1 MKKLLLLFAFHCVC
15 FAAQAVT
22 RNDLTEYCRQIDEAI
37 AHSQNYVAAHE
48 LKIGEA
54 RRALA
59 LETTLRGKFQQ
70 NYRLF
75 ELYKPFISDSAIFFI
90 RQCIAL
96 ADDMGDRSE
105 AVRCRS
111 LLAIRCSN
119 IGMYTEAINI
129 LDSIDAFPL
138 VGGMAK
144 ADSIALGTYYDAYN
158 NVYSEL
164 SYYTRLD
171 NMHQFYNT
179 KSLHYE
185 QLMLATLPPTSESCF
200 LRREQRAQAEGRLDD
215 ALKINDEWLK
225 TVETGSHPYALAALY
240 RYIEYKL
247 RGDSTKM
254 IHWLVESVLA
264 DIRNAAMDQG
274 SMWELA
280 NELMLTGNIDKASSY
295 ISFTSDCANRY
306 GSRQRNWQIAP
317 LLTTIAK
324 SYKAQSERNTAQLRT
339 SLVAISVLALLL
351 LGVLLFLH
359 RRNKQLATARNA
371 LKQSND
377 ELSTVNT
384 QLSALNDQLSVV
396 NAQLSTVNSQL
407 SESNRVKEEYIGRFM
422 SLCSQYIDKID
433 DYRKMVNRKMK
444 NKELEELFRLSKST
458 ELKERELEELL
469 LNFDS
474 VFLHLFPNFV
484 NDFNALL
491 QPEMRVKPKEDNR
504 LTTEIRI
511 FALIRLG
518 IEDSSKIAE
527 FLHYSVNTIY
537 NYRARIKNGA
547 LDDRGQFEAKV
558 KVLGLPASI
567 EK

>member
-1 MKKLLLLFAFHCVC
+1 MTMKKILLFTLFFSISGIVL
-15 FAAQAVT
+15 AASQKE
-22 RNDLTEYCRQIDEAI
+22 LTDYCRQIDEAI
-37 AHSQNYVAAHE
+37 AHSQDYVAAHE
-48 LKIGEA
+48 QRIGEA
-54 RRALA
+54 RRALEQ
-59 LETTLRGKFQQ
+59 ETTPRGRFQQ
-70 NYRLF
+70 NFRLF
-75 ELYKPFISDSAIFFI
+75 ELYKPFVSDSAMFFL
-90 RQCIAL
+90 RQCITL
-96 ADDMGDRSE
+96 ADGMGDRSE
-105 AVRCRS
+105 SVRCRS

-119 IGMYTEAINI
+119 IGLYDEALNI
-129 LDSIDAFPL
+129 LDSIRPAGIDTL
-138 VGGMAK
+138 
-144 ADSIALGTYYDAYN
+144 SLGTYYEAYN
-158 NVYSEL
+158 NVYNEL

-171 NMHQFYNT
+171 YMHQYYSE

-200 LRREQRAQAEGRLDD
+200 LRREQHAQAEGRLDE
-215 ALKINDEWLK
+215 ALKINDEWMT
-225 TVETGSHPYALAALY
+225 TVEKGSHPYALVALY

-247 RGDSTKM
+247 QGDSARM

-280 NELMLTGNIDKASSY
+280 NELMLQGDIDKASSY

-324 SYKAQSERNTAQLRT
+324 NYKAQSERNTAQLRMA
-339 SLVAISVLALLL
+339 LILISVLALLL

-359 RRNKQLATARNA
+359 RRNRQLDAARQA

-377 ELSTVNT
+377 ELATANKQLADQTQELST
-384 QLSALNDQLSVV
+384 L
-396 NAQLSTVNSQL
+396 NAQLSTLNSQL
-407 SESNRVKEEYIGRFM
+407 FESNRVKEEYIGRFM
-422 SLCSQYIDKID
+422 SLCSQYIDKLD
-433 DYRKMVNRKMK
+433 DYRKMVNKKMK
-444 NKELEELFRLSKST
+444 NKELEELFRISKST
-458 ELKERELEELL
+458 ELKEKELDELF

-484 NDFNALL
+484 NDFNGLL
-491 QPEMRVKPKEDNR
+491 QPEMRVQPKEENR

-547 LDDRGQFEAKV
+547 IGNREQFERQIKT
-558 KVLGLPASI
+558 L
-567 EK
+567 